1 MTEKNPPASNTPA
14 PAATPAAFAARPL
27 RVAIIGA
34 GPAGVYAADILTK
47 AERDFELAIDLFDRY
62 PAPYGLIRYG
72 VAPDHP
78 RIKGIVKALH
88 KVLDRGDI
96 RFFGNVDY
104 GTDLTIAEL
113 REHYDAVIFAT
124 GAINDAD
131 LNIPGIELE
140 GSFGGADFVS
150 WYDGHPD
157 VPRTWP
163 LQATQVAVLGNG
175 NVALDVARVLSKHAE
190 DLLVTEIP
198 ENVYAGLAASPVT
211 DVHVFGR
218 RGPAQ
223 VKFTPLELRE
233 LSHSR
238 DVDIVLYPEDFE
250 FDEASDALIKS
261 NNQVKTMVG
270 TLTNWLIEQ
279 EEREER
285 GERGEAAAAGGGTA
299 SGRPRRRLHLHFLQ
313 SPVEVTGADGKV
325 TGIRFDR
332 QALDGTGNA
341 RGTGELVDYPVQAV
355 YRAIG
360 YFGSALPE
368 IEYDGRTGTVPNL
381 EGKVLDAA
389 GAPVPGLYATGWI
402 KRGPVGLIGHTKS
415 DAAETIAHLLADLG
429 GLPVAA
435 NPAPEAVAELLA
447 AKGVAY
453 TTWEGWVALDAHE
466 QALGAAADPAPTPD
480 GPVARERVKVVDRT
494 EMVAV
499 SRPGGDQARDH
510 AGDQAGD
517 HAGEPAAS
525 RG

>member
-1 MTEKNPPASNTPA
+1 MTEKNTPA
-14 PAATPAAFAARPL
+14 AAATPDAFSSRPL

-47 AERDFELAIDLFDRY
+47 AERDFEVAIDLFDRY

-104 GTDLTIAEL
+104 GTDLDLEEL
-113 REHYDAVIFAT
+113 RVHYDAVIFAT

-131 LNIPGIELE
+131 LNIPGIELQ
-140 GSFGGADFVS
+140 GSYGAADFVS
-150 WYDGHPD
+150 WFDGHPD

-163 LQATQVAVLGNG
+163 LEATEIAVIGNG
-175 NVALDVARVLSKHAE
+175 NVALDVARMLSKHAE

-198 ENVYAGLAASPVT
+198 ENVYRGLAESPVT

-250 FDEASDALIKS
+250 FDAASDALIKS

-285 GERGEAAAAGGGTA
+285 GEAGEAGEAGGRA
-299 SGRPRRRLHLHFLQ
+299 SRRLHLHFLH
-313 SPVEVTGADGKV
+313 SPVEIAGADGKV
-325 TGIRFDR
+325 DGIRFER
-332 QALDGTGNA
+332 QELDGTGQA

-355 YRAIG
+355 YRAVG
-360 YFGSALPE
+360 YFGSALQD
-368 IEYDGRTGTVPNL
+368 IEYDGRTGTIPNDG
-381 EGKVLDAA
+381 GKVLD
-389 GAPVPGLYATGWI
+389 GSGTQVPGLYATGWI
-402 KRGPVGLIGHTKS
+402 KRGPVGLIGHTKG
-415 DAAETIAHLLADLG
+415 DAAETIAHLLADLA

-435 NPAPEAVAELLA
+435 NPAPDAVTGLLDS
-447 AKGVAY
+447 KGVEY
-453 TTWEGWVALDAHE
+453 TSWEGWLALDAHE
-466 QALGAAADPAPTPD
+466 QALGAAAAPAPTRE
-480 GPVARERVKVVDRT
+480 GPVPRERVKVVERAQ
-494 EMVAV
+494 MVAV
-499 SRPGGDQARDH
+499 SRTADEAAR
-510 AGDQAGD
+510 
-517 HAGEPAAS
+517 S
-525 RG
+525 RA